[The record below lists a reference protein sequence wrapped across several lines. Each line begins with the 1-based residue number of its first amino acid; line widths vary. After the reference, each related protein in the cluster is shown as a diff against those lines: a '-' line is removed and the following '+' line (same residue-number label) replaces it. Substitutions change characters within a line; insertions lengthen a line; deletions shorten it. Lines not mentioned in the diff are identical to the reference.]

1 MLRLGH
7 PKQSR
12 VFISLLASLSVSVF
26 AGSIS
31 TVAAAADSDK
41 AVARAHYET
50 ATRLYD
56 LREYAKALD
65 EYKAAY
71 LAKPDPAFLFNIGQC
86 FRKLGN
92 TASAVEFY
100 QQYLK
105 KTPEDDPN
113 RAQAEARIRDIEVGR
128 DSEEDPFAKQDERTG
143 PRPDVKVAP
152 QRPPEPPTPIVSAT
166 SQGTPGSG
174 GSATNLSPV
183 APPQIQVQIPLSPTL
198 ESGRADLV
206 VPTSV
211 EQHPSP
217 RIYHRWWF
225 WTGVGAAVIAGAAT
239 GIALSS
245 GSESNTA
252 STTLGTQAA
261 FQ

>member
-1 MLRLGH
+1 MLRPGHRKHGH
-7 PKQSR
+7 P
-12 VFISLLASLSVSVF
+12 FIGLLAGLAVSIL
-26 AGSIS
+26 AGSAS
-31 TVAAAADSDK
+31 SVAAAAESDK

-92 TASAVEFY
+92 TASAVDFY

-105 KTPEDDPN
+105 KTPPDDPN

-128 DSEEDPFAKQDERTG
+128 DSEEDPFAKDEERTK
-143 PRPDVKVAP
+143 PRPDVRADPPRTPDPVPPSVPAVPEGRRGAGGSVTNPSPIGPP
-152 QRPPEPPTPIVSAT
+152 QSQVSIPTPT
-166 SQGTPGSG
+166 
-174 GSATNLSPV
+174 
-183 APPQIQVQIPLSPTL
+183 TL
-198 ESGRADLV
+198 ESGRTDLV
-206 VPTSV
+206 APPPV
-211 EQHPSP
+211 EQHPSS
-217 RIYHRWWF
+217 RIYGQWWF
-225 WTGVGAAVIAGAAT
+225 WAGVGVAVLAGAVTA
-239 GIALSS
+239 IALSR
-245 GSESNTA
+245 GGESN
-252 STTLGTQAA
+252 SVKTTLGTQEA